1 MADEIDSAKKIATL
15 ERRVAKLE
23 RSPTTHTRGSAVGKS
38 SELFAVRNAETDDPA
53 LGLIPSL

>member
-23 RSPTTHTRGSAVGKS
+23 SEVQQLIRAAQQSAK
-38 SELFAVRNAETDDPA
+38 AVNYLQSVTPKQMIRR
-53 LGLIPSL
+53 